1 MAVRLKQLSFAEEAS
16 DFLDVFSKI
25 RISEVGW
32 MELNE
37 GINKLRCWHDLC
49 FPFPGNVCMNRQPF

>member
-1 MAVRLKQLSFAEEAS
+1 MAVRLKQLTSAEEAS
-16 DFLDVFSKI
+16 GFLDVFSKI

-37 GINKLRCWHDLC
+37 GIKRLSYWHDLC
-49 FPFPGNVCMNRQPF
+49 FSFSGNVCMNRQPF